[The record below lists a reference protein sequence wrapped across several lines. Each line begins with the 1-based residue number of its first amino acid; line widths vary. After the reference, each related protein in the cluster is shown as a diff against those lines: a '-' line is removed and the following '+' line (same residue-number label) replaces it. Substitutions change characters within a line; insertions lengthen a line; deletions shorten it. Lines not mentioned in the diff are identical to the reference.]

1 MQRTHPLPRGGT
13 DLMGPLVAPGASTQ
27 TDPLL
32 KFECPYTLAFISCY
46 TLHRFRLFILNSSAG
61 GNMTRSTPSP
71 HEITRLLIDW
81 SNGSQDVLEDLF
93 PLVYEELRR
102 LAQRYMSQERPGHTL
117 QTTAVVHE
125 AYLRLIDQKHV
136 QWQNRAHFFAIA
148 AQMMRRILITH
159 AQSHAYAKRGGGA
172 PKVSLDEA
180 AVLSPAR
187 AGELIALDEALKGL
201 AVIDV
206 RRSQVV
212 ELRFFGGLSNEE
224 IAEVL
229 KISPNTVTRDWNVA
243 KAWLYREM
251 SKEQKDES

>member
-1 MQRTHPLPRGGT
+1 MKL
-13 DLMGPLVAPGASTQ
+13 
-27 TDPLL
+27 
-32 KFECPYTLAFISCY
+32 
-46 TLHRFRLFILNSSAG
+46 
-61 GNMTRSTPSP
+61 STPSP
-71 HEITRLLIDW
+71 EEITQLLIAG
-81 SNGSQDVLEDLF
+81 SNGSQDALERLF
-93 PLVYEELRR
+93 PLVYVELRR
-102 LAQRYMSQERPGHTL
+102 LAHRYMSRERPGHTL

-159 AQSHAYAKRGGGA
+159 AQSRTYAKRGGGA
-172 PKVSLDEA
+172 FKVSLDEA
-180 AVLSPAR
+180 AILSQER
-187 AGELIALDEALKGL
+187 AGELLALDEALKSL
-201 AVIDV
+201 TALDP

-243 KAWLYREM
+243 KAWLYREL
-251 SKEQKDES
+251 SKEQEDES

>member
-1 MQRTHPLPRGGT
+1 
-13 DLMGPLVAPGASTQ
+13 
-27 TDPLL
+27 
-32 KFECPYTLAFISCY
+32 
-46 TLHRFRLFILNSSAG
+46 
-61 GNMTRSTPSP
+61 MTPSTPSP
-71 HEITRLLIDW
+71 QEITQLLIAG
-81 SNGSQDVLEDLF
+81 SNGSQDALEQLF

-102 LAQRYMSQERPGHTL
+102 LAHRYMSRERPGHTL

-172 PKVSLDEA
+172 VKVSLDEA
-180 AVLSPAR
+180 AIMSKER
-187 AGELIALDEALKGL
+187 AGELIALDEALKSL
-201 AVIDV
+201 TAIDP

-229 KISPNTVTRDWNVA
+229 RISPNTVTRDWNVA

-251 SKEQKDES
+251 CMEQEDGS

>member
-1 MQRTHPLPRGGT
+1 
-13 DLMGPLVAPGASTQ
+13 
-27 TDPLL
+27 
-32 KFECPYTLAFISCY
+32 
-46 TLHRFRLFILNSSAG
+46 
-61 GNMTRSTPSP
+61 MTRSALAP
-71 HEITRLLIDW
+71 HEVTQLLIDW
-81 SNGSQDVLEDLF
+81 SNGSQDAVEHLF

-102 LAQRYMSQERPGHTL
+102 LAHRYMRRERPGHTL

-125 AYLRLIDQKHV
+125 AYLRLIDQNHV

-172 PKVSLDEA
+172 LKVSLDEA

-187 AGELIALDEALKGL
+187 AGELIALDEALKSL

-251 SKEQKDES
+251 SKEQDDES

>member
-1 MQRTHPLPRGGT
+1 
-13 DLMGPLVAPGASTQ
+13 
-27 TDPLL
+27 
-32 KFECPYTLAFISCY
+32 
-46 TLHRFRLFILNSSAG
+46 
-61 GNMTRSTPSP
+61 MTRSTPSP
-71 HEITRLLIDW
+71 HELTQLLIDW
-81 SNGSQDVLEDLF
+81 SKGSQDALEQLC

-102 LAQRYMSQERPGHTL
+102 LAHRYMSRERPGHSL

-159 AQSHAYAKRGGGA
+159 AQSDAYAKRGGGA
-172 PKVSLDEA
+172 LKVSLDEA
-180 AVLSPAR
+180 AILSKER
-187 AGELIALDEALKGL
+187 AGELLTLDEALKSL
-201 AVIDV
+201 TAIDP

-251 SKEQKDES
+251 SKEQADGA

>member
-1 MQRTHPLPRGGT
+1 
-13 DLMGPLVAPGASTQ
+13 
-27 TDPLL
+27 
-32 KFECPYTLAFISCY
+32 
-46 TLHRFRLFILNSSAG
+46 
-61 GNMTRSTPSP
+61 MTRSAPPP
-71 HEITRLLIDW
+71 HEVTQLLIDW
-81 SNGSQDVLEDLF
+81 SNGRQDAVEPLF

-102 LAQRYMSQERPGHTL
+102 LAHRYMRRERPGHTL

-125 AYLRLIDQKHV
+125 AYLRLIDQNHV

-148 AQMMRRILITH
+148 AQMMRRILITN

-172 PKVSLDEA
+172 LKVSLDEA

-187 AGELIALDEALKGL
+187 AGELIALDEALKSL

-243 KAWLYREM
+243 RAWLYREM
-251 SKEQKDES
+251 SKKEQEDES

>member
-1 MQRTHPLPRGGT
+1 
-13 DLMGPLVAPGASTQ
+13 
-27 TDPLL
+27 
-32 KFECPYTLAFISCY
+32 
-46 TLHRFRLFILNSSAG
+46 
-61 GNMTRSTPSP
+61 MTRSTLAP
-71 HEITRLLIDW
+71 HEVTQLLIDC
-81 SNGSQDVLEDLF
+81 SKGSQDAFKQLF

-102 LAQRYMSQERPGHTL
+102 LAHRYMTQERPGHTL

-148 AQMMRRILITH
+148 SQMMRRILITH

-172 PKVSLDEA
+172 LKVSLDEA
-180 AVLSPAR
+180 AILSPER
-187 AGELIALDEALKGL
+187 ATELIALDEALKSL
-201 AVIDV
+201 TAIDS

-212 ELRFFGGLSNEE
+212 ELRFFGGLDNEE

-251 SKEQKDES
+251 NKEQEDES

>member
-1 MQRTHPLPRGGT
+1 LHPFFGFLINTR
-13 DLMGPLVAPGASTQ
+13 V
-27 TDPLL
+27 
-32 KFECPYTLAFISCY
+32 I
-46 TLHRFRLFILNSSAG
+46 
-61 GNMTRSTPSP
+61 MTRSTAAP
-71 HEITRLLIDW
+71 HEVTQLLIACSDG
-81 SNGSQDVLEDLF
+81 NQDAFNQLF

-102 LAQRYMSQERPGHTL
+102 LAHRYMTQERPGHTL

-148 AQMMRRILITH
+148 SQMMRRILITH

-172 PKVSLDEA
+172 LKVSLDEA
-180 AVLSPAR
+180 AILSPER
-187 AGELIALDEALKGL
+187 ATELIALDEALKSL
-201 AVIDV
+201 TAIDS

-212 ELRFFGGLSNEE
+212 ELRFFGGLDNEE

-251 SKEQKDES
+251 NKEQENES

>member
-1 MQRTHPLPRGGT
+1 
-13 DLMGPLVAPGASTQ
+13 
-27 TDPLL
+27 
-32 KFECPYTLAFISCY
+32 
-46 TLHRFRLFILNSSAG
+46 
-61 GNMTRSTPSP
+61 MTRSNPSQ
-71 HEITRLLIDW
+71 HEITGLLIDW
-81 SNGSQDVLEDLF
+81 SNGSQDALEHLF

-102 LAQRYMSQERPGHTL
+102 LAYRYMSRERPDHTL

-159 AQSHAYAKRGGGA
+159 AQSRAYAKRGGGA
-172 PKVSLDEA
+172 LKFSLDEA
-180 AVLSPAR
+180 AIISRAQ
-187 AGELIALDEALKGL
+187 AGELIALDDALKGL
-201 AVIDV
+201 ALFDL

-212 ELRFFGGLSNEE
+212 ELRFFGGLDNEE

-251 SKEQKDES
+251 NKEQDDES

>member
-1 MQRTHPLPRGGT
+1 
-13 DLMGPLVAPGASTQ
+13 
-27 TDPLL
+27 
-32 KFECPYTLAFISCY
+32 
-46 TLHRFRLFILNSSAG
+46 
-61 GNMTRSTPSP
+61 MTRSHAPDHVTQ
-71 HEITRLLIDW
+71 LLIDC
-81 SNGSQDVLEDLF
+81 SNGSQDAFKQLF

-102 LAQRYMSQERPGHTL
+102 LAHRYMTQERPGHTL

-148 AQMMRRILITH
+148 SQMMRRILITH

-172 PKVSLDEA
+172 LKVSLDEA
-180 AVLSPAR
+180 AVLSPER
-187 AGELIALDEALKGL
+187 ASDLIALDEALKGL
-201 AVIDV
+201 TAIDP

-229 KISPNTVTRDWNVA
+229 NISTNTVTRDWNVA
-243 KAWLYREM
+243 KAWLHREM
-251 SKEQKDES
+251 SKEQEDES

>member
-1 MQRTHPLPRGGT
+1 MTQS
-13 DLMGPLVAPGASTQ
+13 APT
-27 TDPLL
+27 
-32 KFECPYTLAFISCY
+32 
-46 TLHRFRLFILNSSAG
+46 
-61 GNMTRSTPSP
+61 P
-71 HEITRLLIDW
+71 HELTQLLIDW
-81 SNGSQDVLEDLF
+81 SNGSQDALEQLY

-102 LAQRYMSQERPGHTL
+102 LAHRYMSRERPGHTL

-148 AQMMRRILITH
+148 ARMMRRILITH
-159 AQSHAYAKRGGGA
+159 AQSHAYAKRGGGTL
-172 PKVSLDEA
+172 KVSLDEA
-180 AVLSPAR
+180 AVLSQER
-187 AGELIALDEALKGL
+187 AGELLALDDALGSL
-201 AVIDV
+201 TALDP

-251 SKEQKDES
+251 SKEQADEA

>member
-1 MQRTHPLPRGGT
+1 
-13 DLMGPLVAPGASTQ
+13 
-27 TDPLL
+27 
-32 KFECPYTLAFISCY
+32 
-46 TLHRFRLFILNSSAG
+46 
-61 GNMTRSTPSP
+61 MTRSAPAP
-71 HEITRLLIDW
+71 HEVTQLLIDW
-81 SNGSQDVLEDLF
+81 SNGRQDAVEPLF

-102 LAQRYMSQERPGHTL
+102 LAHRYMRRERPGHTL

-125 AYLRLIDQKHV
+125 AYLRLIDQNHV

-148 AQMMRRILITH
+148 AHMMRRILITH
-159 AQSHAYAKRGGGA
+159 AQSHAYVKRGGGA
-172 PKVSLDEA
+172 LKVSLDEA
-180 AVLSPAR
+180 AILSQAR
-187 AGELIALDEALKGL
+187 AGELIALDDALKSL
-201 AVIDV
+201 AIIDV

-251 SKEQKDES
+251 SKEQEDES

>member
-1 MQRTHPLPRGGT
+1 
-13 DLMGPLVAPGASTQ
+13 
-27 TDPLL
+27 
-32 KFECPYTLAFISCY
+32 
-46 TLHRFRLFILNSSAG
+46 
-61 GNMTRSTPSP
+61 MTRSTPSP
-71 HEITRLLIDW
+71 HKVTELLIAW
-81 SNGSQDVLEDLF
+81 GNGSQDALEQLC

-102 LAQRYMSQERPGHTL
+102 LAHRYMSRERPGHTL

-125 AYLRLIDQKHV
+125 AYLRLIDQTHV

-159 AQSHAYAKRGGGA
+159 AQSRAYAKRGGGGL
-172 PKVSLDEA
+172 KVSLDEA
-180 AVLSPAR
+180 AILSNER
-187 AGELIALDEALKGL
+187 AGELIALDEALKSL
-201 AVIDV
+201 TTLDP

-229 KISPNTVTRDWNVA
+229 KISANTVTRDWNVA

-251 SKEQKDES
+251 SKE

>member
-1 MQRTHPLPRGGT
+1 
-13 DLMGPLVAPGASTQ
+13 
-27 TDPLL
+27 
-32 KFECPYTLAFISCY
+32 
-46 TLHRFRLFILNSSAG
+46 
-61 GNMTRSTPSP
+61 MTRSALAP
-71 HEITRLLIDW
+71 HEVTQLLIDW
-81 SNGSQDVLEDLF
+81 SNGSQDAVEHLF

-102 LAQRYMSQERPGHTL
+102 LAHRYMRRERPGHTL

-125 AYLRLIDQKHV
+125 AYLRLIDQNHV

-172 PKVSLDEA
+172 LKVSLDEA

-187 AGELIALDEALKGL
+187 AGELIALDEALKSL

-224 IAEVL
+224 IAEVV

-251 SKEQKDES
+251 SKEQDDES

>member
-1 MQRTHPLPRGGT
+1 MTQ
-13 DLMGPLVAPGASTQ
+13 ST
-27 TDPLL
+27 
-32 KFECPYTLAFISCY
+32 A
-46 TLHRFRLFILNSSAG
+46 
-61 GNMTRSTPSP
+61 SP
-71 HEITRLLIDW
+71 HEITPLLIDW
-81 SNGSQDVLEDLF
+81 SNGSQKALERLF

-102 LAQRYMSQERPGHTL
+102 LAHRYMRREHPGHSL

-125 AYLRLIDQKHV
+125 AYLRLIDQKNV

-172 PKVSLDEA
+172 LKVSLDEA
-180 AVLSPAR
+180 AILSQER
-187 AGELIALDEALKGL
+187 AGELLALDEALKSL
-201 AVIDV
+201 NAIDP

-251 SKEQKDES
+251 SKEQQDGS

>member
-1 MQRTHPLPRGGT
+1 
-13 DLMGPLVAPGASTQ
+13 
-27 TDPLL
+27 
-32 KFECPYTLAFISCY
+32 
-46 TLHRFRLFILNSSAG
+46 
-61 GNMTRSTPSP
+61 MTRSPAPDQVTQ
-71 HEITRLLIDW
+71 LLIDW
-81 SNGSQDVLEDLF
+81 SNGDPAANEQLF
-93 PLVYEELRR
+93 ALVYEELRR
-102 LAQRYMSQERPGHTL
+102 LAHRYMRRECPGHTL

-148 AQMMRRILITH
+148 ARMMRRILITH

-172 PKVSLDEA
+172 VKVSLDQA

-187 AGELIALDEALKGL
+187 AGELVALDDALKSL
-201 AVIDV
+201 AVIDE
-206 RRSQVV
+206 RRTQVV

-229 KISPNTVTRDWNVA
+229 KISPNTVMRDWNVA

-251 SKEQKDES
+251 SKEQDDES

>member
-1 MQRTHPLPRGGT
+1 
-13 DLMGPLVAPGASTQ
+13 
-27 TDPLL
+27 
-32 KFECPYTLAFISCY
+32 
-46 TLHRFRLFILNSSAG
+46 
-61 GNMTRSTPSP
+61 MTRSPAPDQVTQ
-71 HEITRLLIDW
+71 LLIDW
-81 SNGSQDVLEDLF
+81 SNGDQDAVEQLF
-93 PLVYEELRR
+93 ALVYEELRR
-102 LAQRYMSQERPGHTL
+102 LAHRYMRRECAGHTL

-148 AQMMRRILITH
+148 ARMMRRILITH

-172 PKVSLDEA
+172 IKVSLDQA
-180 AVLSPAR
+180 AVLSPER
-187 AGELIALDEALKGL
+187 AGELIALDEALNGL
-201 AVIDV
+201 AAIDV

-229 KISPNTVTRDWNVA
+229 KISPNTVMRDWNVA

-251 SKEQKDES
+251 SKEQDDES

>member
-1 MQRTHPLPRGGT
+1 MHP
-13 DLMGPLVAPGASTQ
+13 
-27 TDPLL
+27 
-32 KFECPYTLAFISCY
+32 
-46 TLHRFRLFILNSSAG
+46 FRLFVINTG
-61 GNMTRSTPSP
+61 VNMTRSALAP
-71 HEITRLLIDW
+71 HEVTQLLIDW
-81 SNGSQDVLEDLF
+81 SNGSQDAVEHLF

-102 LAQRYMSQERPGHTL
+102 LAHRYMRRERPGHTL

-125 AYLRLIDQKHV
+125 AYLRLIDQNHV

-172 PKVSLDEA
+172 LKVSLDEA

-187 AGELIALDEALKGL
+187 AGELIALDEALKSL

-243 KAWLYREM
+243 KAWLYREI
-251 SKEQKDES
+251 SKEQENES

>member
-1 MQRTHPLPRGGT
+1 
-13 DLMGPLVAPGASTQ
+13 
-27 TDPLL
+27 
-32 KFECPYTLAFISCY
+32 
-46 TLHRFRLFILNSSAG
+46 
-61 GNMTRSTPSP
+61 MTRSTPLA
-71 HEITRLLIDW
+71 HELTQLLIDW
-81 SNGSQDVLEDLF
+81 SNGSQDAVEQLF

-102 LAQRYMSQERPGHTL
+102 LAHRYMRRERPGHTL
-117 QTTAVVHE
+117 QTTAVIHE
-125 AYLRLIDQKHV
+125 AYFRLIDQKHV

-159 AQSHAYAKRGGGA
+159 AQSRAYAKRGGGA
-172 PKVSLDEA
+172 LKVSLDEA
-180 AVLSPAR
+180 AVLSQAR

-212 ELRFFGGLSNEE
+212 ELRFFGGLNNEE

-251 SKEQKDES
+251 NKEQDDES

>member
-1 MQRTHPLPRGGT
+1 
-13 DLMGPLVAPGASTQ
+13 
-27 TDPLL
+27 
-32 KFECPYTLAFISCY
+32 
-46 TLHRFRLFILNSSAG
+46 
-61 GNMTRSTPSP
+61 MTRSTPAP
-71 HEITRLLIDW
+71 HEVTQLLIDC
-81 SNGSQDVLEDLF
+81 SKGSQDAFKQLF

-102 LAQRYMSQERPGHTL
+102 LAHRYMTQERPGHTL

-148 AQMMRRILITH
+148 SQMMRRILITH

-172 PKVSLDEA
+172 LKVSLDEA
-180 AVLSPAR
+180 AVLSQER
-187 AGELIALDEALKGL
+187 ASDLIALDEALKAL
-201 AVIDV
+201 TAIDP

-212 ELRFFGGLSNEE
+212 ELRFFGGLDNEE

-243 KAWLYREM
+243 KAWLHREM
-251 SKEQKDES
+251 SKEQ

>member
-1 MQRTHPLPRGGT
+1 M
-13 DLMGPLVAPGASTQ
+13 TQ
-27 TDPLL
+27 P
-32 KFECPYTLAFISCY
+32 
-46 TLHRFRLFILNSSAG
+46 N
-61 GNMTRSTPSP
+61 PSP
-71 HEITRLLIDW
+71 HELTQLLIDC
-81 SNGSQDVLEDLF
+81 SSGSQAAYEQLF

-102 LAQRYMSQERPGHTL
+102 LAHRYMRRERPGHTL

-136 QWQNRAHFFAIA
+136 QWQNRVHFFSIA

-172 PKVSLDEA
+172 PNVSLDEA
-180 AVLSPAR
+180 ATLSHER
-187 AGELIALDEALKGL
+187 AGELLALDEALKGL
-201 AVIDV
+201 SVIDP

-212 ELRFFGGLSNEE
+212 ELRFFGGLNNEE

-251 SKEQKDES
+251 CKEQEDGA

>member
-1 MQRTHPLPRGGT
+1 M
-13 DLMGPLVAPGASTQ
+13 TQ
-27 TDPLL
+27 PDP
-32 KFECPYTLAFISCY
+32 
-46 TLHRFRLFILNSSAG
+46 SSYEL
-61 GNMTRSTPSP
+61 TQ
-71 HEITRLLIDW
+71 LLIDC
-81 SNGSQDVLEDLF
+81 SAGSQDAFDQLF
-93 PLVYEELRR
+93 PVVYEELRR
-102 LAQRYMSQERPGHTL
+102 LAHRYMSRERQGHTL

-148 AQMMRRILITH
+148 ARMMRRILITH

-172 PKVSLDEA
+172 IKVSLDEA
-180 AVLSPAR
+180 AILSQER
-187 AGELIALDEALKGL
+187 AGELVALDEALNNL
-201 AVIDV
+201 AAIDP

-251 SKEQKDES
+251 SKEQADEA